1 MEHPTMALMRALDY
15 AARRHADQRR
25 KGAGANPYINHLAE
39 VAHLLADATGG
50 EDTNLVIAGLLHDAI
65 EDTGATREEVAAAF
79 GEDVATLV
87 AAVTDDKALPKS
99 QRKRLQVETA
109 PDKPE
114 RARMLKIADKTS
126 NLRDIAADPPED
138 WPLERRHEYIEWA
151 ASVVAGCRGVSAALE
166 RQFDDAKAAAARSL
180 EINS

>member
-25 KGAGANPYINHLAE
+25 KGVGAKPYINHLAE

-50 EDTNLVIAGLLHDAI
+50 EDTNLVVAGLLHDAI
-65 EDTGATREEVAAAF
+65 EDTGATRAEIAEAF

-99 QRKRLQVETA
+99 ERKRLQIETA
-109 PDKPE
+109 PTKPE
-114 RARMLKIADKTS
+114 RSRLLKIADKTS
-126 NLRDIAADPPED
+126 NLRDIAADPPAD
-138 WPLERRHEYIEWA
+138 WPPERKNDYIEWA
-151 ASVVAGCRGVSAALE
+151 ASVVAGCRGVSPVLE
-166 RQFDDAKAAAARSL
+166 RQFEDAKAAAVRSL
-180 EINS
+180 ETQP